1 MRRILA
7 LAVTSAALLAGCGS
21 DPEPQTLGV
30 PPAPSRL
37 PSVVPSVIQPSA
49 AQPSAAQPSVAK
61 AQPGAA
67 VPKPQRTVPAPV
79 RTTKPPVKKPVL
91 PADLLGAWQTVTEN
105 GNAFS
110 YELYADGKYAYN
122 GIMQVDGLRYTL
134 QEGGRAAVSGDQI
147 TFSPQITIMTRTE
160 NGESTTTRP
169 QRDPREL
176 SFAVSGNRLTFTESD
191 GSGSVYER
199 G

>member
-7 LAVTSAALLAGCGS
+7 LAVTAALLAGCGS
-21 DPEPQTLGV
+21 DPEPETLDV
-30 PPAPSRL
+30 PPAPSQ
-37 PSVVPSVIQPSA
+37 PPSVIPSA
-49 AQPSAAQPSVAK
+49 AQPTVAK
-61 AQPGAA
+61 AQPGQPRSTTPGTA
-67 VPKPQRTVPAPV
+67 PKPQGTVPAPV
-79 RTTKPPVKKPVL
+79 RTTRAPVKRAVL

-134 QEGGRAAVSGDQI
+134 QEGGRAAVSGDRI

-169 QRDPREL
+169 QRAARQM